1 MTLVAESLHK
11 NRTVAPVAAV
21 PATGASVVELKGIS
35 KRYPNVV
42 ANDRVDLIL
51 RSGEVHV
58 LLGENGAGKSTLVS
72 ILSGLQQPDEGEI
85 IVDGKTVAIPS
96 PADALRL
103 GIGTVF
109 QHVML
114 SPALTVAENLLLGDS
129 WWRRP
134 ARAKLAAAVE
144 SIAKDFGFAVN
155 LDAVTGSLS
164 LGEQQQ
170 VEIIRALLRNSRV
183 LILDESTSMLAPHGI
198 EELGALMRR
207 LVDRGLA
214 IVFITHKLDE
224 ARRFGDRISVLRLGR
239 KVGEVAPDHL
249 RTLGPEAA
257 MREIV
262 SLMFGVSPE
271 RGEAGPTPP
280 IQLRGEK
287 PLLELRGVSVSS
299 GSHSVNLSN
308 IDLAIWPGEILGLA
322 GIDGNGQKLL
332 ANAIAGQRKISSG
345 RILFDGHSVDALTV
359 SQRRRIGIR
368 YLTDDRLA
376 EGSVTAFP
384 VATNLV
390 IKDIGNR
397 PYWSY
402 GFDRPQEIDGHAQR
416 LVKKFDVRTP
426 SVETPIGKLSGGNI
440 QKALLARELFGE
452 ARLVIFNKPTYG
464 LDHHNIIV
472 SRRRI
477 EEVAGRGIA
486 VLLISTDLDELVTL
500 SSRIAIM
507 SRGRLAGVIAN
518 DENARFNAGRLMVGD
533 PIGNA

>member
-1 MTLVAESLHK
+1 
-11 NRTVAPVAAV
+11 
-21 PATGASVVELKGIS
+21 
-35 KRYPNVV
+35 
-42 ANDRVDLIL
+42 
-51 RSGEVHV
+51 
-58 LLGENGAGKSTLVS
+58 
-72 ILSGLQQPDEGEI
+72 
-85 IVDGKTVAIPS
+85 
-96 PADALRL
+96 
-103 GIGTVF
+103 
-109 QHVML
+109 
-114 SPALTVAENLLLGDS
+114 
-129 WWRRP
+129 
-134 ARAKLAAAVE
+134 
-144 SIAKDFGFAVN
+144 
-155 LDAVTGSLS
+155 
-164 LGEQQQ
+164 
-170 VEIIRALLRNSRV
+170 
-183 LILDESTSMLAPHGI
+183 
-198 EELGALMRR
+198 
-207 LVDRGLA
+207 
-214 IVFITHKLDE
+214 
-224 ARRFGDRISVLRLGR
+224 
-239 KVGEVAPDHL
+239 
-249 RTLGPEAA
+249 
-257 MREIV
+257 
-262 SLMFGVSPE
+262 
-271 RGEAGPTPP
+271 
-280 IQLRGEK
+280 
-287 PLLELRGVSVSS
+287 VSS
-299 GSHSVNLSN
+299 GSHSVNLSD